1 MLCVVVLYSFANYG
15 NSSNQTSDISQ
26 GAQGTQPSLNP
37 SPTPT
42 NTSMP
47 TPTDTPTPTPNI
59 IATPTNT
66 DVQAAVTSYYN
77 NTSYWAGQR
86 VIKQIDNVTY
96 ESETGTSSQ
105 PKLTVCVR
113 YEFAN
118 ISSPD
123 VTADTTQRYFYLEY
137 NNDSWTVTNMGDW
150 MSC

>member
-1 MLCVVVLYSFANYG
+1 M
-15 NSSNQTSDISQ
+15 
-26 GAQGTQPSLNP
+26 NP

-42 NTSMP
+42 NTPMP

-66 DVQAAVTSYYN
+66 DVQTAVTSYYN
-77 NTSYWAGQR
+77 TTSYWAGQR
-86 VIKQIDNVTY
+86 VIKQIDTITY
-96 ESETGTSSQ
+96 GAETGTSSQ

-113 YEFAN
+113 YEFAD
-118 ISSPD
+118 ISSPN

-137 NNDSWTVTNMGDW
+137 DNDSWTVTNMGDW